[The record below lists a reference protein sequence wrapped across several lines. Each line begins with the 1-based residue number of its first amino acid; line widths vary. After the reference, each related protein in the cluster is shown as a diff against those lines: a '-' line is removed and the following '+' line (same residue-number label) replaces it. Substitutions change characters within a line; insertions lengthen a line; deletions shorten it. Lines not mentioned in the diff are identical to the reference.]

1 MRPLLFAV
9 PLLLILAC
17 GDSAS
22 SVDQE
27 AADAGP
33 GIGPGG
39 QDAGSTPDSAVAPD
53 AAVAPSSPTE
63 AVASANVTQGVRLTW
78 KAPAVGGAITS
89 YTVAMAP
96 LGGNVRISG
105 TSAVITGLTVG
116 ESYTFTI
123 RATNGAGTGPSSES
137 TMAVTV
143 VDGPTPPASFIACG
157 ADQIAQLR
165 ADVKLGGPNNMKGAP
180 TYNAYFDGAAGVSM
194 LTPARVAIPALPFTH
209 SGRKNAAKLYYVI
222 TAVDAKGVESVE
234 SAEDATTPDSAVH
247 DSMFVTS
254 YIGTVQAVEIVDCF
268 SKLPTGVTPPARLL
282 KGASTTIQTTMYNTI
297 AVDGPR
303 ALLYYRK
310 PTSILVF
317 ANATTIT
324 GDVAPVRNIA
334 GSLTKLTNGGGVALD
349 ATRDIFYVMDSSG
362 AILVY
367 PGASSADGN
376 VAPAR
381 SIAGAAT
388 KLGNA
393 YALWIDVTND
403 RLYVAV
409 GTNVLV
415 FDGASTATGNIAPK
429 RIISAV
435 GETQPSYGVTVD
447 ATKDVLYASARSS
460 GAIHTFVA
468 STADGATAPVHSVTG
483 VNVPMGLGV
492 FNDKLIMISD
502 NSGTLVSQWSNAATV
517 NGATAPDKVISLPT
531 MVGTGAFAYV
541 P

>member
-1 MRPLLFAV
+1 MRFTKP
-9 PLLLILAC
+9 
-17 GDSAS
+17 S
-22 SVDQE
+22 SNAQV
-27 AADAGP
+27 DAG
-33 GIGPGG
+33 
-39 QDAGSTPDSAVAPD
+39 
-53 AAVAPSSPTE
+53 
-63 AVASANVTQGVRLTW
+63 
-78 KAPAVGGAITS
+78 
-89 YTVAMAP
+89 
-96 LGGNVRISG
+96 
-105 TSAVITGLTVG
+105 
-116 ESYTFTI
+116 
-123 RATNGAGTGPSSES
+123 
-137 TMAVTV
+137 
-143 VDGPTPPASFIACG
+143 
-157 ADQIAQLR
+157 
-165 ADVKLGGPNNMKGAP
+165 
-180 TYNAYFDGAAGVSM
+180 
-194 LTPARVAIPALPFTH
+194 
-209 SGRKNAAKLYYVI
+209 
-222 TAVDAKGVESVE
+222 
-234 SAEDATTPDSAVH
+234 
-247 DSMFVTS
+247 
-254 YIGTVQAVEIVDCF
+254 IVDCF
-268 SKLPTGVTPPARLL
+268 SKLPIGVTPPARLL
-282 KGASTTIQTTMYNTI
+282 KGASTTIQTTTYNTI

-303 ALLYYRK
+303 ALLYNYRK

-324 GDVAPVRNIA
+324 GDVAPVRTIA

-367 PGASSADGN
+367 AGASSADGN

-393 YALWIDVTND
+393 SALWIDVTND

-415 FDGASTATGNIAPK
+415 FDGASTATGDIAPK

-435 GETQPSYGVTVD
+435 GETQWSYGVTVD

-502 NSGTLVSQWSNAATV
+502 NS
-517 NGATAPDKVISLPT
+517 
-531 MVGTGAFAYV
+531 
-541 P
+541 